1 MIEKVEQQIC
11 IKFCIKLEH
20 YFTKTIQMI
29 QKAKD
34 TGNWWSA
41 ASSQQFTSCPVQFF
55 DKTSNHAGDSASLPH
70 TQNPDLASCD
80 FWLFPKL
87 KSLLKGKRFQTV
99 NEIQDNTTGQPMVIG
114 RTVWG
119 PKVPTL
125 KGTEAS
131 LSCVQCFLYLVS
143 SINVSIFHI
152 IWPDTFWT
160 NLIHA
165 MEYYSVPCF
174 WTLFSLLSV
183 YLHPESH
190 SIKLLDKETTSKN
203 KHLG

>member
-1 MIEKVEQQIC
+1 MTGQVEQQIC

-99 NEIQDNTTGQPMVIG
+99 NEILENTIG
-114 RTVWG
+114 KLMAITTEDFVECFEQWKKICWENCVRSQ
-119 PKVPTL
+119 
-125 KGTEAS
+125 GTYFEGDWNII
-131 LSCVQCFLYLVS
+131 VLYTMFLVS
-143 SINVSIFHI
+143 SSITVSIFHS
-152 IWPDTFWT
+152 
-160 NLIHA
+160 A
-165 MEYYSVPCF
+165 
-174 WTLFSLLSV
+174 
-183 YLHPESH
+183 
-190 SIKLLDKETTSKN
+190 
-203 KHLG
+203 